1 MYKFDLLSNEE
12 LNLVKGT
19 IELLSGAA
27 DNTPGNESAPNGG
40 LINARF
46 NNIGGI
52 YIDYNNKFALISD
65 TENHV
70 IKKLFIKNFIN
81 PSLILLTGGE
91 FHSDDIPQGQDDGLP
106 RYDAQALGYAKF
118 HEPRGIYINNLS
130 NKSYVIDTLNHKVR
144 EIHLADREEKAS
156 TFFIEQ
162 LTSSL
167 RRKVKFIV
175 NDSAKNIYI
184 IYDNLPGIYKITV
197 SGIETN

>member
-1 MYKFDLLSNEE
+1 MLIGDTNRLYKFDLLSNDE
-12 LNLVKGT
+12 LNLEEGI
-19 IELLSGAA
+19 IELLSVLLTTHLVM
-27 DNTPGNESAPNGG
+27 NLHSRG

-52 YIDYNNKFALISD
+52 YIDYNNEFALISD
-65 TENHV
+65 TGNHV

-106 RYDAQALGYAKF
+106 GYDAQALGYAKF

-144 EIHLADREEKAS
+144 EIHLADREEIAS

-167 RRKVKFIV
+167 REKVKFIV
-175 NDSAKNIYI
+175 NDSAQKYLYYI
-184 IYDNLPGIYKITV
+184 L
-197 SGIETN
+197 